1 MISYWLRRIIF
12 RDYRIIQSKGYHI
25 SNCPACGSFAS
36 LERLFEKSFRSRIN
50 RALGFKKYYCRTCK
64 WEGYLHTKR
73 ITENPNI
80 VFKNYA
86 FALFWF
92 LVFGLVLFII
102 LSYYY
107 DTLPFFE

>member
-36 LERLFEKSFRSRIN
+36 LERLFEKSLRSRIN
-50 RALGFKKYYCRTCK
+50 RAAGFKKYYCRTCK

-73 ITENPNI
+73 ITENPDI

-92 LVFGLVLFII
+92 LVFGLVLAIF